1 MRFLYL
7 LLFQPIK
14 ILQVKFTVV
23 SSKTIDWSKYGCT
36 LTNPLIVRDKNNY
49 PTQCIK
55 YIDVL
60 KSTEGRQKCKD
71 LSASLPQPRSHSESS
86 IFWSFVKKVFRKG
99 KFVLMEYNPSFLN
112 SSYNSKQTGLS
123 S

>member
-14 ILQVKFTVV
+14 ILQVKLTVV

-49 PTQCIK
+49 PSHCIK

-71 LSASLPQPRSHSESS
+71 LSASLPQPRSYSESS
-86 IFWSFVKKVFRKG
+86 IFWSFVKEVFRKG
-99 KFVLMEYNPSFLN
+99 KYVLTLYKLTFFEFKL
-112 SSYNSKQTGLS
+112 
-123 S
+123 

>member
-23 SSKTIDWSKYGCT
+23 SSNKIDWSRYGCT

-49 PTQCIK
+49 PTQCIT

-60 KSTEGRQKCKD
+60 KSTEGRQKCKE
-71 LSASLPQPRSHSESS
+71 LNASLPQPRSYSESS

-99 KFVLMEYNPSFLN
+99 KYVLLEHKPTFLN